1 MKKSVKNENLDI
13 FWSVH
18 ARMHLVCIFFNWS
31 RLFSVKTD
39 CISGKE
45 ISKKNGVFEFS
56 STINGCT
63 TLFVS
68 RQNTKSVAQP
78 LIVELNSKHHFFRF
92 FFTTDTVCFNREK
105 SGSVE
110 KNAHK
115 IFFIFNRFS
124 FLTDIVCVGIG
135 LMRSVGKF
143 KFDPNC
149 ICVFVYFFLILFWS
163 FPGLYT

>member
-1 MKKSVKNENLDI
+1 MCAFFSTDPDFSLLKQTVSVVKKYL
-13 FWSVH
+13 
-18 ARMHLVCIFFNWS
+18 
-31 RLFSVKTD
+31 
-39 CISGKE
+39 
-45 ISKKNGVFEFS
+45 KNGVFEFS
-56 STINGCT
+56 STINGCA

-115 IFFIFNRFS
+115 IFFPF
-124 FLTDIVCVGIG
+124 
-135 LMRSVGKF
+135 
-143 KFDPNC
+143 
-149 ICVFVYFFLILFWS
+149 
-163 FPGLYT
+163 